1 MTAPLAV
8 PEVGG
13 MSLRLAALALMLSAC
28 APSVTEYVEA
38 RRDAATARLAK
49 VFEVRDLAREAPDVG
64 SDTMLDPGA
73 MSLCDLMIPPFRDA
87 PCDTWAIDFAQL
99 DRPDRYRA
107 DGVVS
112 FGQAE
117 WLVLTKSLLETGRYP
132 PNEKYPEGAE
142 VDRVTRPIEHGFRW
156 LENLRYLIVVEPLD
170 FAMPDI
176 TPDQKAYVAGHYQ
189 GVARLYS
196 VYPNVKALGAVRFE
210 FAMTGDVRVRM
221 KGGKINKVELL
232 DAFTKAVRGALTEQL
247 KTRLRQLETA
257 ASDRVAP

>member
-1 MTAPLAV
+1 MWSRRSVVLFV
-8 PEVGG
+8 SVV
-13 MSLRLAALALMLSAC
+13 SSWSWSAC
-28 APSVTEYVEA
+28 APSVSEYVEA
-38 RRDAATARLAK
+38 RRQAAAARLAK
-49 VFEVRDLAREAPDVG
+49 VFEVRDLAKEAPDVAPGPG
-64 SDTMLDPGA
+64 SATMLDPGP

-87 PCDTWAIDFAQL
+87 PCDTWAIDFPQL
-99 DRPDRYRA
+99 DQPDRYRA

-156 LENLRYLIVVEPLD
+156 LENLRYLIVVEPID

-176 TPDQKAYVAGHYQ
+176 TPDQKAYVAGHYN

-196 VYPNVKALGAVRFE
+196 VHPNVKALGAVSFE
-210 FAMTGDVRVRM
+210 FAMSGDVRVRM
-221 KGGKINKVELL
+221 KGGKINKVELQ
-232 DAFTKAVRGALTEQL
+232 DAFTRAVREALTEQL
-247 KTRLRQLETA
+247 KTRLRQLE
-257 ASDRVAP
+257 VAPG